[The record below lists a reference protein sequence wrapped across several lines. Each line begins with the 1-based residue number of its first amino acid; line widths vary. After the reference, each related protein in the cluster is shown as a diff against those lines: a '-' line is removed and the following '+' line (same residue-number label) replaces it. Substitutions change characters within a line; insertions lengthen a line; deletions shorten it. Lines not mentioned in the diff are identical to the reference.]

1 VTANRGRPCLPRP
14 SGARSVLAAAWSCAV
29 TAEGGREEFVG
40 AHSVDDDG
48 RVLLQVPEDSALLA
62 AAICAPRGEPSA
74 VLEFADVA
82 PVPVRNRIRA
92 RLWLAGWFVPEEGQL
107 AFRATRVVLRPPTG
121 AVVIDLDE
129 FAAAEP
135 DPLALAEAQ
144 LLTHLADCHSDAVE
158 RLTRLVEPDS
168 LHGAVRVQP
177 LAVDRH
183 GLTLRIE
190 RARRPRRRTTA
201 VFTRPPTRSP
211 NLTERMHVLLTQASA
226 ASCPRPLQRQRTD
239 GEPVRRTARPRAG
252 VHRSC
257 RPRGTR

>member
-1 VTANRGRPCLPRP
+1 MGDTQSWTAAPAAAER
-14 SGARSVLAAAWSCAV
+14 ARSVLAAAWSCAV
-29 TAEGGREEFVG
+29 TADGGREEFVG

-82 PVPVRNRIRA
+82 PVPVRNRIRT
-92 RLWLAGWFVPEEGQL
+92 RLWLAGWFVPEDDRL
-107 AFRATRVVLRPPTG
+107 AFRATRVVLRPPSG
-121 AVVIDLDE
+121 AVVVDLDE

-190 RARRPRRRTTA
+190 R
-201 VFTRPPTRSP
+201 TRAQGDVRLPFHTPADTVAD
-211 NLTERMHVLLTQASA
+211 LTERMHVLLTQASA

-239 GEPVRRTARPRAG
+239 GDG
-252 VHRSC
+252 
-257 RPRGTR
+257 